1 MAITEEI
8 IFQKSFCDANANITL
23 ILKAIK
29 INPQNYILIN
39 TVANILNIVLANLIQ
54 QCVQSRM
61 HYSQVRFIPVCK
73 INVTF
78 EKFSVQGMC
87 ARWM

>member
-1 MAITEEI
+1 MLMP
-8 IFQKSFCDANANITL
+8 TL
-23 ILKAIK
+23 TLKTIR

-39 TVANILNIVLANLIQ
+39 AVANILNIALANLIQ
-54 QCVQSRM
+54 QCVKRRVQ
-61 HYSQVRFIPVCK
+61 YSQVRFIPVCK